1 MVRRSSTPASAP
13 AAESAPI
20 VESAPV
26 SMETVAAVPVP
37 KEKKASKKSV
47 KKTEE
52 SVVVAPAVVE
62 PVVEQVVENLV
73 LETVVEGTD
82 ATLTT
87 KMTEF
92 GARLQQVL
100 SLASTLK
107 AEFKVIE
114 KAVSRDMKAAAKA
127 SSKKSKR
134 TGNRQPSGFVKPT
147 KISDE
152 LANFLGKPL
161 GTEIARTVVSKEI
174 NNYIRAN
181 SLQDA
186 ANGRK
191 INPDAKLTQL
201 LKLSA
206 GEELTYFNLQRFMK
220 HHFVKMS
227 DEVAAAASSVS
238 VSA

>member
-1 MVRRSSTPASAP
+1 MVRKTSTPASAAP
-13 AAESAPI
+13 AASVPV
-20 VESAPV
+20 VESAASV
-26 SMETVAAVPVP
+26 SMETVVSVP
-37 KEKKASKKSV
+37 KEKKASKKSA

-52 SVVVAPAVVE
+52 SVAVAPVVVE
-62 PVVEQVVENLV
+62 TAIEQVIENVV
-73 LETVVEGTD
+73 LESVVEGAD
-82 ATLTT
+82 VTLTT

-191 INPDAKLTQL
+191 INPDTKLTQL
-201 LKLSA
+201 LKLGA
-206 GEELTYFNLQRFMK
+206 GEELTYFNLQRYMK
-220 HHFVKMS
+220 HHFVKMA
-227 DEVAAAASSVS
+227 DEAAAASVSVS
-238 VSA
+238 VAV

>member
-1 MVRRSSTPASAP
+1 MVRKSSTPASTVAAP
-13 AAESAPI
+13 
-20 VESAPV
+20 VESAAPV
-26 SMETVAAVPVP
+26 QVESAAPVQV
-37 KEKKASKKSV
+37 ESVQKKSRKST
-47 KKTEE
+47 KKTEVLV
-52 SVVVAPAVVE
+52 SVAADVTPQVENVVLE
-62 PVVEQVVENLV
+62 PVVSEQPVELS
-73 LETVVEGTD
+73 ESS
-82 ATLTT
+82 LTT

-114 KAVSRDMKAAAKA
+114 KAVSRDIKAAAKA

-201 LKLSA
+201 LKLSE

-227 DEVAAAASSVS
+227 DDATVTAS
-238 VSA
+238 VSASV